1 MLRGD
6 GGARSRTLAQT
17 LTLTLASPNPNQV
30 CISYGRLEHTQKA
43 PLPIEESRAVTG
55 VRISARQAAPQN
67 GAEARGAE
75 DAGEAD
81 SGTPSG
87 VTPLDSVVFTPER
100 EQLPTLELRGACA
113 RYDAAFAN
121 PTPEP

>member
-1 MLRGD
+1 M
-6 GGARSRTLAQT
+6 
-17 LTLTLASPNPNQV
+17 

-55 VRISARQAAPQN
+55 VRISPRQAAPQN

-75 DAGEAD
+75 RAREAD
-81 SGTPSG
+81 SGTPSGVTPSGVTPSG